1 MVCSSEVQGEIA
13 SLLGVKTQ
21 QPVKATWK
29 DHVYSCTYHYTN
41 GSFTLSVKELPDE
54 AATDAYFDELAQKLG
69 KSETINGLAPEGAF
83 TTSNKS
89 VVFRKDYKVT
99 LVDISNL
106 PKTFGAYGDTRDAIS
121 LNVAST
127 ILSCWTGA

>member
-1 MVCSSEVQGEIA
+1 VQGEIA

-29 DHVYSCTYHYTN
+29 DHLYSCTYHYKN
-41 GSFTLSVKELPDE
+41 GSFTLSVKELPDK
-54 AATDAYFDELAQKLG
+54 AATDAYFAELAQKLG
-69 KSETINGLAPEGAF
+69 KTQNVNGLAPQGAF

-99 LVDISNL
+99 LVDISKL
-106 PKTFGAYGDTRDAIS
+106 PKTFGAYGDTRDAIA